1 MAVGHTKSQTPMG
14 LWNIVS
20 KCSARACARYG
31 VLVVGEE
38 MKGSR
43 TLLRKVEQ
51 EEAVVPEAIERL
63 ISRGET
69 AVRRLR
75 LVFARD

>member
-1 MAVGHTKSQTPMG
+1 VRADG
-14 LWNIVS
+14 
-20 KCSARACARYG
+20 ARACARYG

-43 TLLRKVEQ
+43 TLLRKVE
-51 EEAVVPEAIERL
+51 EEAAVPEAIERL

-69 AVRRLR
+69 AVYGG
-75 LVFARD
+75 